1 VVRERHPVPAVME
14 RGYRLLEDM
23 QLNGGA
29 RKYVS

>member
-1 VVRERHPVPAVME
+1 VPPIME

>member
-1 VVRERHPVPAVME
+1 VLRERKPVPANLE
-14 RGYRLLEDM
+14 RGYQQLEDM